1 MLKEQFPPFLG
12 KHRLTDTFNLDDK
25 NFLLRNRLAYFHDS
39 EFPLYMHSHDFYE
52 LNIIVEGYGRHYIE
66 DKNFP
71 AVPGDVFV
79 IPPKINHGYW
89 AQNDTMSIFHLLLDS
104 KLFDKYSKEIK
115 CFPGFYLLFET
126 EPQIRKNIASVAFF
140 LKLDEAELDGLRPD
154 MARLVKLAKADFTG
168 REILFEM
175 YAMGLI
181 FELSRLIDRDFQP
194 ENAKKQNDLRPLIN
208 TTNFM
213 LQNISQTFTLEDLA
227 KMAALSRTGYIE
239 HFKQLFGM
247 TPFAYLKKIRIDHA
261 VKLLRTTDH
270 SVAFIAQSC
279 GFSDSSHLIRT
290 FKETVGMTPIQ
301 FKKANPRA
309 GD

>member
-1 MLKEQFPPFLG
+1 MRTSGSVPDRRRSPQQSPSNHQMMLLARRSDRTTFR

-52 LNIIVEGYGRHYIE
+52 
-66 DKNFP
+66 
-71 AVPGDVFV
+71 
-79 IPPKINHGYW
+79 
-89 AQNDTMSIFHLLLDS
+89 
-104 KLFDKYSKEIK
+104 
-115 CFPGFYLLFET
+115 
-126 EPQIRKNIASVAFF
+126 
-140 LKLDEAELDGLRPD
+140 
-154 MARLVKLAKADFTG
+154 
-168 REILFEM
+168 
-175 YAMGLI
+175 
-181 FELSRLIDRDFQP
+181 
-194 ENAKKQNDLRPLIN
+194 
-208 TTNFM
+208 
-213 LQNISQTFTLEDLA
+213 
-227 KMAALSRTGYIE
+227 
-239 HFKQLFGM
+239 
-247 TPFAYLKKIRIDHA
+247 IDHA

>member
-1 MLKEQFPPFLG
+1 MRTSGSVPDRRRSPQQSPSNHQMMLLARRSDRTTFR

-52 LNIIVEGYGRHYIE
+52 MNIIIEGYGRHYIE

-71 AVPGDVFV
+71 AVPGNVFV
-79 IPPKINHGYW
+79 IPPKISHGYW

-104 KLFDKYSKEIK
+104 KL
-115 CFPGFYLLFET
+115 
-126 EPQIRKNIASVAFF
+126 
-140 LKLDEAELDGLRPD
+140 
-154 MARLVKLAKADFTG
+154 
-168 REILFEM
+168 
-175 YAMGLI
+175 
-181 FELSRLIDRDFQP
+181 
-194 ENAKKQNDLRPLIN
+194 
-208 TTNFM
+208 
-213 LQNISQTFTLEDLA
+213 
-227 KMAALSRTGYIE
+227 
-239 HFKQLFGM
+239 
-247 TPFAYLKKIRIDHA
+247 FAYLKKIRIDHA